1 MSAGAHDEEV
11 VGRVYDARLVRR
23 LVGYVL
29 PESALMAASVACM
42 LVVMAAQLAQPWLLK
57 VLIDDHL
64 VPGRAGGLGRL
75 AFLFLLAFVV
85 EQTAR
90 FGQLYTMERTGQN
103 VVRSLRG
110 QVFSH
115 LQRMD
120 AAWFD
125 RTPVG
130 RLMTRVT
137 TDVESLADLFASGAV
152 SLLGDVVKLVA
163 IIGILWWLDVRLA
176 LVTFTVMPVL
186 FGLSAL
192 FRGRIRESYR
202 EVRRRIARINA
213 FLQEAVTGMLL
224 VQLFR
229 RQAVERRAFGAI
241 NDDHRDTELRAV
253 VYESAFSAVVE
264 MVGTL
269 ATAAIIGYGGWRV
282 AAGAL
287 SFGTLVAFL
296 AYTDR
301 FFGPLRD
308 LSGFY
313 AVLQSAMASL
323 ERLFGLLDTTP
334 AIRSAEVPPVTVEA
348 RGDRVEPAAGEAA
361 ALTPAAPAPAAS
373 FLEFDHVHFAYRP
386 GEEVLRDVSFR
397 IRRGERIALV
407 GATGAGKT
415 TIVKLLL
422 RLYDPTAGAVRIGG
436 RDLKDLPLEATR
448 RRMGVVMQDH
458 FLIAGTVAENIAF
471 GDPSLGREALV
482 AAARVARADD
492 FVAALPGG
500 YDTPVRER
508 GGNLSVGQKQLLSL
522 ARAIAADPEILILD
536 EATSSIDTETEERI
550 QAALAGA
557 LRGRTSILIA
567 HRLSTILASDRIL
580 VFHHGRLAEE
590 GDHASLLAHG
600 GIYARLCELQ
610 FDLRGGVLPAA
621 GERTTPGER
630 PEPGAA
636 AGDARPSQP

>member
-1 MSAGAHDEEV
+1 VSAGAPDDEV
-11 VGRVYDARLVRR
+11 IGRVYDARLVRR

-29 PESALMAASVACM
+29 PETALMTASVACM
-42 LVVMAAQLAQPWLLK
+42 LVVMVAQLTQPWLLK
-57 VLIDDHL
+57 ILIDDHL
-64 VPGRAGGLGRL
+64 VARRAEGLGRL
-75 AFLFLLAFVV
+75 ALLFLLAFVV

-103 VVRSLRG
+103 VIRTLRG
-110 QVFSH
+110 QVFAH
-115 LQRMD
+115 LQAMD
-120 AAWFD
+120 VAFFD
-125 RTPVG
+125 TTPVG

-152 SLLGDVVKLVA
+152 SLLGDVVKLLA
-163 IIGILWWLDVRLA
+163 IIGILWWLDLKLA

-192 FRGRIRESYR
+192 FRGRIRTSYR
-202 EVRRRIARINA
+202 EVRRRIARLNA

-229 RQAVERRAFGAI
+229 RQAVDRRAFEAI
-241 NDDHRDTELRAV
+241 NDDHREAELKAV
-253 VYESAFSAVVE
+253 VYESAFTAVVE

-269 ATAAIIGYGGWRV
+269 ATAAIIGYGGWRI

-296 AYTDR
+296 EYTNR

-334 AIRSAEVPPVTVEA
+334 AIRTPI
-348 RGDRVEPAAGEAA
+348 A
-361 ALTPAAPAPAAS
+361 ALTAPVPASAPAETPAPAGTRPP
-373 FLEFDHVHFAYRP
+373 FLEFDRVQFAYRP
-386 GEEVLRDVSFR
+386 GEAILRDVSFR
-397 IRRGERIALV
+397 VDRGQRIALV

-415 TIVKLLL
+415 TIIKLLL
-422 RLYDPTAGAVRIGG
+422 RLYDPTGGAVRLEG
-436 RDLKDLPLEATR
+436 RDLRDLPLQETR
-448 RRMGVVMQDH
+448 RRLGVVMQDH

-471 GDPSLGREALV
+471 GDPHLPRAALE

-492 FVAALPGG
+492 FVRSLPGG

-522 ARAIAADPEILILD
+522 ARAIASDPELLVLD
-536 EATSSIDTETEERI
+536 EATSNIDTETEERI
-550 QAALAGA
+550 QAALAEA

-580 VFHHGRLAEE
+580 VFHHGRLVEE
-590 GDHASLLAHG
+590 GNHAALLQRG

-610 FDLRGGVLPAA
+610 FDLRAGLPAA
-621 GERTTPGER
+621 TGAR
-630 PEPGAA
+630 PDAGARPGAEGRA
-636 AGDARPSQP
+636 DDARPSHP

>member
-1 MSAGAHDEEV
+1 MSADPAHDDAV

-23 LVGYVL
+23 LFGYVL
-29 PESALMAASVACM
+29 PEAALMAASVACM
-42 LVVMAAQLAQPWLLK
+42 LVVMVAQLAQPWLIK

-64 VPGRAGGLGRL
+64 VAGRVEGLTRL

-103 VVRSLRG
+103 VIRTLRG
-110 QVFSH
+110 QVFAH
-115 LQRMD
+115 LQAMD
-120 AAWFD
+120 SAFFD
-125 RTPVG
+125 TTPVG

-152 SLLGDVVKLVA
+152 SLLGDVVKLAA
-163 IIGILWWLDVRLA
+163 IIGILWWLDLRLA

-186 FGLSAL
+186 FALSAL

-202 EVRRRIARINA
+202 EVRRRIARLNA

-229 RQAVERRAFGAI
+229 RQEVDRRAFAAI
-241 NDDHRDTELRAV
+241 NDDHRDAELRAV
-253 VYESAFSAVVE
+253 IYESSFSAVVE

-269 ATAAIIGYGGWRV
+269 ATGAIVGYGGWRI
-282 AAGAL
+282 ASGAL
-287 SFGTLVAFL
+287 TFGTLVAFL
-296 AYTDR
+296 EYTNR

-334 AIRSAEVPPVTVEA
+334 SIRDT
-348 RGDRVEPAAGEAA
+348 
-361 ALTPAAPAPAAS
+361 AAPAPAAAHAATP
-373 FLEFDHVHFAYRP
+373 FLEFDRVRFAYRD
-386 GEEVLRDVSFR
+386 GEEVLKEVSFR
-397 IRRGERIALV
+397 VERGQRIALV

-415 TIVKLLL
+415 TIIKLLL
-422 RLYDPTAGAVRIGG
+422 RLYDPTGGSVRFEG
-436 RDLKDLPLEATR
+436 RDLRHLPLQATR
-448 RRMGVVMQDH
+448 RRIGVVMQDH
-458 FLIAGTVAENIAF
+458 FLIAGSVAENIAF
-471 GDPSLGREALV
+471 GDPSLSRAALE

-492 FVAALPGG
+492 FVRSLPRG
-500 YDTPVRER
+500 YDEAVRER
-508 GGNLSVGQKQLLSL
+508 GGNLSTGQKQLLSL
-522 ARAIAADPEILILD
+522 ARAIASDPEILVLD
-536 EATSSIDTETEERI
+536 EATSNIDTETEERI
-550 QAALAGA
+550 QAALAEA
-557 LRGRTSILIA
+557 LVGRTSILIA

-590 GDHASLLAHG
+590 GDHASLLARG
-600 GIYARLCELQ
+600 GIYTRLCELQ
-610 FDLRGGVLPAA
+610 FDLRGGIPPATAAGLRSRTDAPAA
-621 GERTTPGER
+621 
-630 PEPGAA
+630 AV
-636 AGDARPSQP
+636 RPSQP

>member
-1 MSAGAHDEEV
+1 MSAGAHDDDV

-23 LVGYVL
+23 LLGYIL
-29 PESALMAASVACM
+29 PEASLMTASVACM
-42 LVVMAAQLAQPWLLK
+42 LVVMVAQLAQPWLLK
-57 VLIDDHL
+57 ILIDDHL
-64 VPGRAGGLGRL
+64 VARRADGLGRL
-75 AFLFLLAFVV
+75 ALLFLLAFVV

-90 FGQLYTMERTGQN
+90 FAQLYTMERTGQN
-103 VVRSLRG
+103 VIRALRA
-110 QVFSH
+110 QVFAH
-115 LQRMD
+115 LQSMD
-120 AAWFD
+120 AAFFD
-125 RTPVG
+125 ATPVG

-163 IIGILWWLDVRLA
+163 IIGILWWLDPRLA

-192 FRGRIRESYR
+192 FRGRIRTSYR

-229 RQAVERRAFGAI
+229 RQAVDRRAFEAI
-241 NDDHRDTELRAV
+241 NDDHRDAELKAV

-269 ATAAIIGYGGWRV
+269 ATAAIIGYGGWRI

-287 SFGTLVAFL
+287 TFGTLVAFL
-296 AYTDR
+296 EYTNR

-334 AIRSAEVPPVTVEA
+334 AIRT
-348 RGDRVEPAAGEAA
+348 R
-361 ALTPAAPAPAAS
+361 LTPAPGVAPAVAGTRVP
-373 FLEFDHVHFAYRP
+373 FLEFDRVQFAYRP
-386 GEEVLRDVSFR
+386 NEAILRDVSFR
-397 IRRGERIALV
+397 VERGQRIALV

-415 TIVKLLL
+415 TIIKLLL
-422 RLYDPTAGAVRIGG
+422 RLYDPTGGAVRLEG
-436 RDLKDLPLEATR
+436 RDLRDLPLQETR
-448 RRMGVVMQDH
+448 RRLGVVMQDH

-471 GDPSLGREALV
+471 GDPRLPRAALE

-492 FVAALPGG
+492 FVRALPRG

-522 ARAIAADPEILILD
+522 ARAIASDPELLILD
-536 EATSSIDTETEERI
+536 EATSNIDTETEERI
-550 QAALAGA
+550 QAALAEA

-590 GDHASLLAHG
+590 GDHASLLQRG

-610 FDLRGGVLPAA
+610 FDLRGGLP
-621 GERTTPGER
+621 P
-630 PEPGAA
+630 AA
-636 AGDARPSQP
+636 AGARRVAGDRPGAETPVDDSRPSHL